1 MVSQGGPHLHGGNMQ
16 VCLTDTMRACMSV
29 VNTVSGAQHWIS
41 SGYSWRREWLP
52 TPIFLT
58 GESHG
63 ERGLMGYGHGVA
75 KSWTRLKLSA
85 IQNDIFPLK
94 LTLI

>member
-1 MVSQGGPHLHGGNMQ
+1 MVSQGGPHLHGGDMQ

-75 KSWTRLKLSA
+75 KSWTRLKQLSMHA
-85 IQNDIFPLK
+85 RTHSYSN
-94 LTLI
+94 